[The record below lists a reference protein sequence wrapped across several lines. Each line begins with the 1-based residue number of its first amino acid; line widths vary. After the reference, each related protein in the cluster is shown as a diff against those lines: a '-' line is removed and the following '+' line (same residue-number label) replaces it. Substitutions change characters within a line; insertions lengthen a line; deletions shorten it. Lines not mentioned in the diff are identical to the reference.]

1 MSVSNLYATAS
12 NGSKF
17 IKQDKIEVDNLIV
30 DTTLIINGGTVIND
44 GVTIYGRDN
53 PNVEL
58 NMNFDANALACIG
71 STTGMNFETIDK
83 ELGSVICENS
93 SATAGSVIAS
103 KISIKPA
110 IPNGATPVISDML
123 SVGKD
128 LLTTELGVFAK
139 SAFGAGVAGALGIT
153 NIENY
158 ASASTGK
165 VYKFSLPSAGGS
177 DVLTLVADQI
187 APSAGAGS
195 PPAVVS
201 SKNLMTIAPDGPASA
216 PTSYSVAIGDITD
229 ATPLVAVQ
237 GSAGVGQIYDSRY
250 NLPAKNLQYIL
261 VGPGANLLV
270 SGGPVN
276 IVYTPQQTGLYLFS
290 FVIELNSTA
299 TIGTDDIEYSLDI
312 GAGAPNCNT
321 IKNTSISPFTGG
333 RNNIYSWTNP
343 VFLTAGTPYQFTAT
357 AYGTGW
363 QVPIFAWVS
372 ALC

>member
-30 DTTLIINGGTVIND
+30 DTTLTINGGTVIND
-44 GVTIYGRDN
+44 GITIYGRDS

-128 LLTTELGVFAK
+128 LLTTEVGVFAK

-153 NIENY
+153 NIEDY

-165 VYKFSLPSAGGS
+165 AYKFALPVAGGS

-187 APSAGAGS
+187 APSGGAGS
-195 PPAVVS
+195 PPTVVS

-250 NLPAKNLQYIL
+250 NLPAKNFLTLFSPTNGI
-261 VGPGANLLV
+261 LV

-276 IVYTPQQTGLYLFS
+276 FIEEVQQTGMYLLT
-290 FVIELNSTA
+290 FVIELNSIA
-299 TIGTDDIEYSLDI
+299 TVGTDNIEYSLDI
-312 GAGAPNCNT
+312 YAGSPACNV
-321 IKNTSISPFTGG
+321 IRNTSISPFTGG
-333 RNNIYSWTNP
+333 RNNIYSFTNP
-343 VFLTAGTPYQFTAT
+343 IYLTAGTPYQFNAT
-357 AYGTGW
+357 AYGTNW
-363 QVPIFAWVS
+363 SIPIFVYLTP
-372 ALC
+372 LC